1 MNQIPDADIEYSRV
15 LRSVLDNGVMQ
26 EGRNGMVKVQIGNS
40 MRLSLANGQVPF
52 ITTKRLAWKTC
63 LRELLWFIRGS
74 TSATE
79 LAAEGCHIWD
89 ANASRDFLDSRGLT
103 EYSEGELGPV
113 YGHQWRRWGASVH
126 AKDGSIAT
134 EADGSA
140 AHGIDQLGKV
150 IEQLRDP
157 VQRHSRR
164 LIVSAWNVGDLDK
177 MALPP
182 CHLLFQFHVTGED
195 ELSCTTYQRSVDVG
209 LGLPFNMASYGMLTH
224 FVAKAA
230 GLRAKELVIMMGN
243 VHVYDDH
250 INQLKDQVTRKCA
263 EQSTRIITEN
273 LPADIDQIKFED
285 VLITGY
291 THQGNIGMKMRA

>member
-1 MNQIPDADIEYSRV
+1 MDQRPDADIEYSRV

-26 EGRNGMVKVQIGNS
+26 EGRNGRVKVQIGNTL
-40 MRLSLANGQVPF
+40 RLSLANGQVPF
-52 ITTKRLAWKTC
+52 ITTNRLAWKTC

-79 LAAEGCHIWD
+79 LADEGCHIWD
-89 ANASRDFLDSRGLT
+89 ANASRTFLDSRGLT

-113 YGHQWRRWGASVH
+113 YGHQWRRWGANVH
-126 AKDGSIAT
+126 AKDGSLAT
-134 EADGSA
+134 EVGGSSLR
-140 AHGIDQLGKV
+140 GIDQLGRV

-157 VQRHSRR
+157 VQRYSRR

-250 INQLKDQVTRKCA
+250 IKQLSEQVTRKCA
-263 EQSTRIITEN
+263 EQSTRIVTEN
-273 LPADIDQIKFED
+273 IPTDIDLIKFED
-285 VLITGY
+285 VQITGY
-291 THQGNIGMKMRA
+291 THQGNIVMKMRA

>member
-1 MNQIPDADIEYSRV
+1 MDQTPDADVEYSRV

-26 EGRNGMVKVQIGNS
+26 EGRNGRVRVQIGNS

-74 TSATE
+74 TSASE

-89 ANASRDFLDSRGLT
+89 ANGSREFLDSRGLT

-113 YGHQWRRWGASVH
+113 YGHQWRDWGANVH
-126 AKDGSIAT
+126 AKDGSIASEVENS
-134 EADGSA
+134 EAL
-140 AHGIDQLGKV
+140 GIDQLGWV

-157 VQRHSRR
+157 VQRYSRR

-250 INQLKDQVTRKCA
+250 IEQLSQQVTRKCGVK
-263 EQSTRIITEN
+263 STRIITEN
-273 LPADIDQIKFED
+273 LPTDIDQIKFED
-285 VLITGY
+285 VQITGY
-291 THQGNIGMKMRA
+291 THQGNIVMKMRA